1 MNTRPAQ
8 GDGATASNSTDEAAV
23 RDLFRR
29 LLDDWGRGDGEAYG
43 SRFTGDADYVAFDGS
58 HTRGRE
64 EISSSHQQ
72 LFDRF
77 LKGTRLTGRILSV
90 KFPSPDVALVHA
102 TGGTVMRRKT
112 KPSPERDSIQTLVAV
127 RRDGV
132 WRFAAFHNT
141 RVRPIGRGPSTFLVW
156 ALTDLLWKL
165 FARKREG
172 NA

>member
-1 MNTRPAQ
+1 MNTRPTHDEAAV
-8 GDGATASNSTDEAAV
+8 GNSTDEAAV
-23 RDLFRR
+23 RELFRR

-43 SRFTGDADYVAFDGS
+43 SRFTQDADYVAFDGS

-64 EISSSHQQ
+64 DISSSHQQ

-90 KFPSPDVALVHA
+90 KFASPDVALVHA
-102 TGGTVMRRKT
+102 TGGTVMRGKT
-112 KPSPERDSIQTLVAV
+112 RPSPERDSIQTLVAV

-141 RVRPIGRGPSTFLVW
+141 RVRPIGRGSVTFLVW
-156 ALTDLLWKL
+156 ALSDLLWKL